1 MQVNKVV
8 KQDKK
13 SKEEIQ
19 EEVGCG
25 KDAAILRL
33 CQAADKK
40 RPTIGLLKDAGG
52 NTVSEAD
59 LLRVTFKDV
68 LPEKT
73 RTELLSQ
80 MLKDVGESYNLWIS
94 ALSR

>member
-1 MQVNKVV
+1 MIRKAKRKFKK
-8 KQDKK
+8 KQAEGKMRPFFVCVELLTK
-13 SKEEIQ
+13 SE
-19 EEVGCG
+19 
-25 KDAAILRL
+25 
-33 CQAADKK
+33 
-40 RPTIGLLKDAGG
+40 PTIGLLKDAGD

-73 RTELLSQ
+73 QTELLSQ
-80 MLKDVGESYNLWIS
+80 MLKDIGESYNLWIS